1 MYIATSQ
8 SCNGISGEPS
18 SSSPP
23 VNLRSGALR
32 GGRKVT
38 KEPAYAFIL
47 PNLEQYPADFR
58 HFLERDIIEIST
70 LRSLEEREART
81 TYTYGAVTVRAFIV
95 RNPRHRNFN
104 FLVEDLVDPN
114 LFLRSDQNNGRI
126 GLVSIRVGNAAQR
139 HELRQFFLDS
149 SQNIMETFECSIMFF
164 SLNEHAWDVVQV
176 RFLADSLETWT
187 EVMQCFDRAVTAIED
202 NRPPTPVLSPSPVEV
217 SANNSGEKLPSLD
230 GSNGEEEAN

>member
-1 MYIATSQ
+1 MAVPLPFS
-8 SCNGISGEPS
+8 
-18 SSSPP
+18 
-23 VNLRSGALR
+23 VNVPTVGS
-32 GGRKVT
+32 V
-38 KEPAYAFIL
+38 
-47 PNLEQYPADFR
+47 
-58 HFLERDIIEIST
+58 
-70 LRSLEEREART
+70 EELEART

-104 FLVEDLVDPN
+104 FFVEDFINTDV
-114 LFLRSDQNNGRI
+114 FLMADGNERI

-164 SLNEHAWDVVQV
+164 SLNDHAWDVVQV

-187 EVMQCFDRAVTAIED
+187 EVMQCFDRAVTAIVD

-217 SANNSGEKLPSLD
+217 SANNSGEKLPSLN